1 MSSLGHITRC
11 RGEVREALL
20 IISILPFLKFAI
32 RKLNKSSSPRQ
43 AICTINTVS
52 FFLRLFILISYL
64 PNNWPQNTSNT
75 SRKSCAAVNNKRAF
89 PRIISL
95 DFCLKL
101 WYATLLEG
109 GESFGAAKEVHPSKS
124 YGSGCFPLQGAAAF
138 TSSELNSYCTEP
150 WLP

>member
-89 PRIISL
+89 PWIISL
-95 DFCLKL
+95 DFRPQA
-101 WYATLLEG
+101 WYVVLLEG
-109 GESFGAAKEVHPSKS
+109 GESFEATEEEHQPKS
-124 YGSGCFPLQGAAAF
+124 FKSGCFSLREAAA
-138 TSSELNSYCTEP
+138 SLPLN
-150 WLP
+150 

>member
-75 SRKSCAAVNNKRAF
+75 SRKSCAAVNNKGSPPSSHPCRFAKF
-89 PRIISL
+89 TPLLIEPCCRPPQFAKFTRLLMRIRLCRKSL
-95 DFCLKL
+95 LM
-101 WYATLLEG
+101 T
-109 GESFGAAKEVHPSKS
+109 
-124 YGSGCFPLQGAAAF
+124 
-138 TSSELNSYCTEP
+138 
-150 WLP
+150 